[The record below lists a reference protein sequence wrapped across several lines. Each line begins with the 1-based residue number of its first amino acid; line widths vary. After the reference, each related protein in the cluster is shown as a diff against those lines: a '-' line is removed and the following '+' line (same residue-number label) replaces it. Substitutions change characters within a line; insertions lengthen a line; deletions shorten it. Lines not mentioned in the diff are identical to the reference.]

1 MTTFAPITSL
11 SVAQNRQRREFE
23 PGTLNE
29 LADSISTVGLM
40 HAPVVRQGPD
50 GLVLVA
56 GERRLRA
63 ISDLH
68 ELGVLFKYQGEVV
81 PAGQVPYVTL
91 GQLNQLE
98 AWEAELE
105 ENIRR
110 VDLTWQERAQATA
123 SLMELRQAQASDEG
137 RPPPTVSDIAREVR
151 TIPEAHGGLEGPV
164 AGDYQAD
171 TKKELIISR
180 FLHDKDVAAAPTL
193 REAYKIL
200 KKKEEGARNAQ
211 LAAVVGRNYSSTQH
225 TLVNEDCLHW
235 MREQAT
241 GQFDI
246 ILTDPPY
253 GMGADE
259 FGDSGQGSSAGA
271 HFYQDDY
278 ASWAGLMAQLPAA
291 LFRITKP
298 EAHAYLFCDF
308 DRFPELRSQ
317 MALAGWRV
325 HRTPLIWHNP
335 DGFRCPWPDQGPQRR
350 YELILY
356 AVKGKKKVT
365 AIREDVLKYG
375 RDAALG
381 HPAQKP
387 VPLLIDL
394 LRRSAAPGDR
404 VLDPFA
410 GSGSTVE
417 AAHELKLTC
426 TAIEKDPS
434 AYGIAVKRLQSLS
447 AFDQGLF

>member
-1 MTTFAPITSL
+1 MTTFTSIESLAVAP
-11 SVAQNRQRREFE
+11 NRQRREFE
-23 PGTLNE
+23 PGSLNE

-40 HAPVVRQGPD
+40 HAPVVRQGLD
-50 GLVLVA
+50 GLILVA

-68 ELGVLFKYQGEVV
+68 DLGVLFKYQGEIV

-91 GQLNQLE
+91 GQLSQLE

-123 SLMELRQAQASDEG
+123 SLMELRQAQADDAG
-137 RPPPTVSDIAREVR
+137 LPAPTVSDIAREVR
-151 TIPEAHGGLEGPV
+151 TIPDAFGGKEGPV
-164 AGDYQAD
+164 QGDYQSD
-171 TKKELIISR
+171 TRKELIVSR

-193 REAYKIL
+193 KEAYKVL
-200 KKKEEGARNAQ
+200 KKKEEGAKNAQ
-211 LAAVVGRNYSSTQH
+211 LAATVGRNYSVSQH
-225 TLVNEDCLHW
+225 ALVQGDCLHW
-235 MREQAT
+235 MREQEA
-241 GQFDI
+241 GQFDV
-246 ILTDPPY
+246 ILADPPY
-253 GMGADE
+253 GMGADS

-278 ASWAGLMAQLPAA
+278 PSWAGLMQQLPAA

-298 EAHAYLFCDF
+298 DAHAYLFCDF
-308 DRFPELRSQ
+308 DRFPELRER
-317 MALAGWRV
+317 MGEAGWRV

-335 DGFRCPWPDQGPQRR
+335 DGFRCPWPDQGPQRK

-356 AVKGKKKVT
+356 AVKGRKKVT
-365 AIREDVLKYG
+365 SIREDVLRYG

-410 GSGSTVE
+410 GSGSTIE

-426 TAIEKDPS
+426 TAVEKDPS

-447 AFDQGLF
+447 AFEPGLF